1 MKKSLLLLSMFALT
15 YSATAQEDTEMN
27 DDKVM
32 SDPRTSYNRW
42 SVDINAGQ
50 SKGIKPYAEGFF
62 GSNPREYFGGF
73 DINHFGA
80 GIRYM
85 ISPRFGVKLDLAYD
99 NFQNLDGS
107 GSLPFDV
114 KQYKVGFEGV
124 VNAVRLF
131 SFEDR
136 AGRFGL
142 LFHGGVQVA
151 QRSSEMGINDG
162 QTEYDGGVMFGV
174 TPQLRLTKKLGLQAD
189 VTMNSNVRQHL
200 TWDGSTSADN
210 NNLAGSMYTVSVGLN
225 YSFGEQ
231 EIHGDWAVIA
241 DERMAEMD
249 ELDKRIGEIETMMN
263 DSDKDGVPDYLDVEN
278 NSIAGVAVDS
288 KGRMVDLNNNGVPD
302 ELEKYVNSTVT
313 EKVAASGAGDT
324 SEVVK
329 KLINEG
335 YIAVFFDFGSTRPT
349 PSSTENVAFI
359 LNYLRAN
366 PSASADITGYADEIG
381 SASYN
386 DSLSGKRANA
396 VRDILIK
403 AGISASRLNIVPAGE
418 DTSVDKS
425 SPDARK
431 LVRKATFMI
440 K

>member
-1 MKKSLLLLSMFALT
+1 MKKSLLLLSLFALS
-15 YSATAQEDTEMN
+15 YNANAQEDNE
-27 DDKVM
+27 DKVM
-32 SDPRTSYNRW
+32 SDPRSSYNRW
-42 SVDINAGQ
+42 SVDINTGQ
-50 SKGIKPYAEGFF
+50 SKGIKPYADGYY
-62 GSNPREYFGGF
+62 GSNPRESFGGF
-73 DINHFGA
+73 DLNHFGA

-124 VNAVRLF
+124 VNAVRLL

-142 LFHGGVQVA
+142 LFHGGVQVS
-151 QRSSEMGINDG
+151 QRTSEMGINDG
-162 QTEYDGGVMFGV
+162 MSEYDGGIMFGM
-174 TPQLRLTKKLGLQAD
+174 TPQLRITNKLGIQAD
-189 VTMNSNVRQHL
+189 ITMNSNVRQHL
-200 TWDGSTSADN
+200 TWDGSHSADN

-225 YSFGEQ
+225 YSFGQQ
-231 EIHGDWAVIA
+231 EIHGDWAIIA
-241 DERMAEMD
+241 DERLAEMD
-249 ELDKRIGEIETMMN
+249 ELDRRIGEIETMMN

-313 EKVAASGAGDT
+313 ERVNASGAGDT
-324 SEVVK
+324 NAVVRN
-329 KLINEG
+329 LINEG
-335 YIAVFFDFGSTRPT
+335 YIAVFFDFGSSKPT
-349 PSSTENVAFI
+349 PSSTENIAFI

-381 SASYN
+381 NASFN
-386 DSLSGKRANA
+386 ETLSGKRANS
-396 VRDILIK
+396 VRDTLIK

-425 SPDARK
+425 STDARK
-431 LVRKATFMI
+431 LVRKVIFMI